1 MILRLKFGYYRKNMY
16 LCSQIIIIQNMDIKG
31 KIKEKGFS
39 MVSVAKEMG
48 ITRETLYANI
58 SGNTT
63 YKTMRKVADVI
74 GCKVSEFFEDEE
86 DKKGDF
92 ASYIR
97 YRGIHYTADT
107 LDEFFKQVDEIKTIA
122 K

>member
-1 MILRLKFGYYRKNMY
+1 
-16 LCSQIIIIQNMDIKG
+16 MDIKG

-86 DKKGDF
+86 SNEDF

-97 YRGIHYTADT
+97 YRGVHYTADT
-107 LDEFFKQVDEIKTIA
+107 LDEFFKQVEELREVASK
-122 K
+122 

>member
-1 MILRLKFGYYRKNMY
+1 
-16 LCSQIIIIQNMDIKG
+16 MDIKG

-86 DKKGDF
+86 DKKSDF
-92 ASYIR
+92 ASYVR
-97 YRGIHYTADT
+97 YKGIHFVAD
-107 LDEFFKQVDEIKTIA
+107 DIEEFFKQVEELKIIA

>member
-1 MILRLKFGYYRKNMY
+1 
-16 LCSQIIIIQNMDIKG
+16 
-31 KIKEKGFS
+31 

-74 GCKVSEFFEDEE
+74 DCKVSEFFEDEE
-86 DKKGDF
+86 SKEDFVSFFRYKGV
-92 ASYIR
+92 
-97 YRGIHYTADT
+97 HYTSDNI
-107 LDEFFKQVDEIKTIA
+107 DDFFKQVDELKAISEMK
-122 K
+122 KY

>member
-1 MILRLKFGYYRKNMY
+1 
-16 LCSQIIIIQNMDIKG
+16 MDIKG

-86 DKKGDF
+86 EKNDF
-92 ASYIR
+92 ASFIR
-97 YRGIHYTADT
+97 YKGIHYIADNIE
-107 LDEFFKQVDEIKTIA
+107 EFMKQVEEIKVIA
-122 K
+122 R

>member
-1 MILRLKFGYYRKNMY
+1 MY

-31 KIKEKGFS
+31 KIKEKGFT

-74 GCKVSEFFEDEE
+74 GCDISEFFEDEE
-86 DKKGDF
+86 KKKGDF
-92 ASYIR
+92 AGYFR
-97 YRGIHYTADT
+97 YKGIHYTADS
-107 LDEFFKQVDEIKTIA
+107 LEEFFKQVDELKTITR
-122 K
+122 

>member
-1 MILRLKFGYYRKNMY
+1 MVY
-16 LCSQIIIIQNMDIKG
+16 LCSQTIIIQIMDIKG

-74 GCKVSEFFEDEE
+74 GCNISEFFEDEE
-86 DKKGDF
+86 SREDF
-92 ASYIR
+92 VAFVR
-97 YRGIHYTADT
+97 CKGIHFTADSFE
-107 LDEFFKQVDEIKTIA
+107 EFQKIVEQINEIA
-122 K
+122 R

>member
-1 MILRLKFGYYRKNMY
+1 MY

-31 KIKEKGFS
+31 KIKEKGFT

-74 GCKVSEFFEDEE
+74 GCDISEFFEDEE
-86 DKKGDF
+86 KKKGDF

-97 YRGIHYTADT
+97 YKGIHYTADS
-107 LDEFFKQVDEIKTIA
+107 LEEFFKQVDELKAIA
-122 K
+122 R